1 MFHLFIL
8 ETLNLT
14 RTIGVTIYCYE
25 INFIVTSKSRALEK
39 LLIVMDQLWQFQRVF
54 MDLTEN
60 EEILS
65 NGLDHSLPD
74 LSMATADAPGPPFRG
89 GLVLGSTS

>member
-25 INFIVTSKSRALEK
+25 INFIVISKSRTQK
-39 LLIVMDQLWQFQRVF
+39 KQLIVIDQLWHLVR
-54 MDLTEN
+54 
-60 EEILS
+60 
-65 NGLDHSLPD
+65 GLDACLDPTFETRLPNKEN
-74 LSMATADAPGPPFRG
+74 GPFDMT
-89 GLVLGSTS
+89 VEDEKNQKEAVYMNKKAMC